1 VAVTDAS
8 DTELVMGMAE
18 QDEGALR
25 ELYERHAPWMLAR
38 LRRRCADKEI
48 VADVVQD
55 AFVAAWQ
62 GAGKFR
68 GDGEVAAWLWGIA
81 IRRLVSRLRRNTSAR
96 VNFGPALL
104 DRDAV
109 DVSAEEQ
116 VLLTVEYSDLGTAL
130 ARISPE
136 LRVVLQVT
144 VLDGLS
150 TREAA
155 RLLCIPQG
163 TVKSR
168 LARARASLR
177 EELA

>member
-1 VAVTDAS
+1 MAVTDAS
-8 DTELVMGMAE
+8 DAELVMAMAE
-18 QDEGALR
+18 QDEAALR
-25 ELYERHAPWMLAR
+25 ELYERHAAWMSAR

-48 VADVVQD
+48 VADVLQD

-62 GAGKFR
+62 GASKFR

-81 IRRLVSRLRRNTSAR
+81 IRRLVSRLRRNTTGLM
-96 VNFGPALL
+96 NLGPALL

-109 DVSAEEQ
+109 DVSAEEE

-155 RLLCIPQG
+155 LLLGIPQG
-163 TVKSR
+163 TVKTR